1 MKLTILGNGYT
12 SKYLSEK
19 ALEKGFLVTIISR
32 NIRESNSK
40 IKYVNFFD
48 DNKVSKILQKECI
61 ISTIPPDKDGLD
73 PVVARYGKSIAL
85 NKNKINYLS
94 ATSVYPNGTVYEDT
108 EPNPNNHRGQIRL
121 NAEKSWINANI
132 ETVLYRVTGIYGPSR
147 NPIERYLNNNNKII
161 VKENYLPNRIHVE
174 DLAKIIINF
183 IISNHKDKIIN
194 ISDQDLV
201 SNLDAIT
208 YVSKKLDLP
217 KPNIIEY
224 NPNEVSEMA
233 KSFYE
238 TSRIVKSNI
247 IGHHFK
253 YLYKYPD
260 YKIALLELTKKLLIN
275 KENIKA

>member
-1 MKLTILGNGYT
+1 MELTILGNGYT

-32 NIRESNSK
+32 NIKESNSQ

-48 DNKVSKILQKECI
+48 DKKVSKILQKDI
-61 ISTIPPDKDGLD
+61 VISTIPPDKDEID
-73 PVVARYGKSIAL
+73 PVIASYAKSITL

-94 ATSVYPNGTVYEDT
+94 ATSVYANGTVYEDT
-108 EPNPNNHRGQIRL
+108 KPNPNNHRGQVRL
-121 NAEKSWINANI
+121 NAENSWIKANI
-132 ETVLYRVTGIYGPSR
+132 ETVIYRITGIYGPNR
-147 NPIERYLNNNNKII
+147 NPIERYLKNNNKIT

-174 DLAKIIINF
+174 DLAEIIINF
-183 IISNHKDKIIN
+183 IISNHKDKILN

-208 YVSKKLDLP
+208 YIAKKLNLP

-224 NPNEVSEMA
+224 NSNEVSEMA

-253 YLYKYPD
+253 YSYKYPD
-260 YKIALLELTKKLLIN
+260 YKTALLELTKKIIN
-275 KENIKA
+275 K